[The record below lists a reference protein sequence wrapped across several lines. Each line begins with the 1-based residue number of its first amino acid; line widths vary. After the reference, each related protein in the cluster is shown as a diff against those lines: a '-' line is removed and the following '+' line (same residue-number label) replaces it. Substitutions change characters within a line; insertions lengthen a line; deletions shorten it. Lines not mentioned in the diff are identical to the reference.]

1 MSPDQRGTKDNEE
14 PIRQQPGTFLKSLKS
29 TLREGG
35 SIPAYTTEATVPQSD
50 LSPVAD
56 VQHIHGMYIVML
68 VIPQGKIT
76 GNLNTQA
83 GPFLKS

>member
-1 MSPDQRGTKDNEE
+1 VSPDQRGTKDNKE
-14 PIRQQPGTFLKSLKS
+14 PIRQQPGTFLESLKKN

-68 VIPQGKIT
+68 VIPSG
-76 GNLNTQA
+76 
-83 GPFLKS
+83 